1 MLAYLSKLARSPVT
15 IFFCTK
21 TFPRQVF
28 FTSVSQ
34 VSSTGGAVMSPGIV
48 ASLTFAVIGPW
59 GPVVSYQYSD
69 ILMINMIISCS
80 EMFVCLS
87 IFISTGI
94 YIM

>member
-1 MLAYLSKLARSPVT
+1 
-15 IFFCTK
+15 
-21 TFPRQVF
+21 
-28 FTSVSQ
+28 
-34 VSSTGGAVMSPGIV
+34 MSPGIV
-48 ASLTFAVIGPW
+48 ASFTFGVVVLW

-69 ILMINMIISCS
+69 ILMINMIISCL